1 MRIAWTTLALV
12 SGLSSGLV
20 VQDSTPAAAQSA
32 GPAAAETAAKQG
44 PAASVGLHV
53 FPAKSQTPEQQK
65 KDEQECYTWAKE
77 QSGIDPAA
85 VKANPDSAAK
95 AAAARTDSAAKGAAV
110 KGAAKGAVGGAVV
123 GGIVGDAGAGAGVG
137 AVAGAAKGRQAKKQA
152 GKAAEQQAVEQTNAA
167 AGQQMDSFKKAMTAC
182 VEGKGYTVK

>member
-12 SGLSSGLV
+12 GGLSSGLV
-20 VQDSTPAAAQSA
+20 VQDSSRAAAQSA
-32 GPAAAETAAKQG
+32 GPAAAETAAKPG
-44 PAASVGLHV
+44 PAASVGLYV

-110 KGAAKGAVGGAVV
+110 KGAAKGAVGGAV
-123 GGIVGDAGAGAGVG
+123 
-137 AVAGAAKGRQAKKQA
+137 AGAAKGRQAKKQA